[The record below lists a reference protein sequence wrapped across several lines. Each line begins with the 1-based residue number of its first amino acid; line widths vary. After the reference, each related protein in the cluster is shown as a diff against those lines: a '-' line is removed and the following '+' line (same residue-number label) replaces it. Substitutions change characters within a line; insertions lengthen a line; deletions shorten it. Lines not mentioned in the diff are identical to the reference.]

1 MTLRTKLRAFTWT
14 AALILA
20 ALSAN
25 AQTTRPGLWE
35 VNSKLGGS
43 PEIEQALAKMQQ
55 QLASMP
61 PEQRKMM
68 EDMMAKK
75 GVGMAPTAGGGMAAK
90 MCITKE
96 MAERNQMPMQQ
107 RGSCATNISEKTSSS
122 MRMTFTCSNPPST
135 GEGQFTFSGDSAYSM
150 KMKVNSTV
158 QGKPQTTTI
167 DGTGKWLTADC
178 GSIQPM
184 VMPKN

>member
-1 MTLRTKLRAFTWT
+1 MNLRTFRAFRALTWT
-14 AALILA
+14 AALA
-20 ALSAN
+20 MVALSTT

-43 PEIEQALAKMQQ
+43 PEIDQAMAKMQQ

-75 GVGMAPTAGGGMAAK
+75 GVGMVPAAGGGMAARV
-90 MCITKE
+90 CITKE
-96 MAERNQMPMQQ
+96 MAERHQMPMQQ
-107 RGSCATNISEKTSSS
+107 RGSCVTNVSEKTSSS
-122 MRMTFTCSNPPST
+122 MKMNFTCTNPPST
-135 GEGQFTFSGDSAYSM
+135 GEGQFTFSGDSAYAM

-158 QGKPQTTTI
+158 QGKPHTTTI
-167 DGTGKWLTADC
+167 DGTGKWLGADC
-178 GSIQPM
+178 GN
-184 VMPKN
+184 K